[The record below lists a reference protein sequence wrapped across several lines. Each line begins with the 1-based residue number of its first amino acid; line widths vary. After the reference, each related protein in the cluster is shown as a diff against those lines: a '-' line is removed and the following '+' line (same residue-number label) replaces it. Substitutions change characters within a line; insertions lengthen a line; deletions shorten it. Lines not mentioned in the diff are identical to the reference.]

1 MREKI
6 KSLASDTIVY
16 GVFQVIGRFL
26 SFLLTP
32 LYTNY
37 LTKTELAEITYIYSI
52 LAFLNIIFSFGLE
65 SSYFRFYDK
74 NNPEQCRKVFTNSVF
89 VIGSIAATVALV
101 VLLTADLFAYDFVEL
116 YNAPLI
122 IRIAILI
129 PFFDSLIL
137 IPYAYLRMT
146 RKARKFAQTR
156 LLLIIIAVANNIIF
170 VVILKYGALGVVLSQ
185 LIASSLGIFV
195 LFKDIKN
202 NLIKN
207 IDFKLIKEMFKF
219 GLPTLPA
226 NLSAMILQ
234 VADRPFL
241 KALATTNDLA
251 VYAVNYR
258 LAIPMMIVVTVFDYA
273 WKPFYL
279 SRYNEDGA
287 KELFSRIFTYYVL
300 FCSAI
305 FLITSFYIEYVVRL
319 PFIGGRFIEPSYWS
333 GLAIVPVI
341 LAAFFI
347 NGSQSHFAAGFL
359 ITKNTKYVGISVGLG
374 AVVSLLMNFILI
386 PIISYWGS
394 AIAIVIGYLVGA
406 SNMYL
411 HQQKIYPIHYEW
423 RRVWIIIFS
432 TAVVFFLGKE
442 ITLGLE
448 MRLAFLLRT
457 IMLFLYVLIL
467 YMLRFFNAFELNQI
481 KNILKINKKHTL

>member
-6 KSLASDTIVY
+6 KALASDTVVY

-52 LAFLNIIFSFGLE
+52 IAFLNIIFSFGLE
-65 SSYFRFYDK
+65 SAYFRFYDK
-74 NNPEQCRKVFTNSVF
+74 DNPEQCRKVFTNALF
-89 VIGSIAATVALV
+89 VISSIAASVALV
-101 VLLTADLFAYDFVEL
+101 VIITADLFANDFVDL

-122 IRIAILI
+122 VRISILI

-146 RKARKFAQTR
+146 RRARKFAQTR
-156 LLLIIIAVANNIIF
+156 LILIIIAVVNNLIF
-170 VVILKYGALGVVLSQ
+170 VVALGYGALGVVLSQ
-185 LIASSLGIFV
+185 LIASSLGIFIV
-195 LFKDIKN
+195 GNDIKN
-202 NLIKN
+202 NLIGK
-207 IDFKLIKEMFKF
+207 IDGKLIREMFKF

-226 NLSAMILQ
+226 NLSAMVLQ

-241 KALATTNDLA
+241 KALANTNDLA
-251 VYAVNYR
+251 IYAVNYR

-279 SRYNEDGA
+279 SRYKEEGSS
-287 KELFSRIFTYYVL
+287 ELFARIFTYYVL
-300 FCSAI
+300 FCSGV
-305 FLITSFYIEYVVRL
+305 FLATSLYIEYIVQL
-319 PFIGGRFIEPSYWS
+319 PFIGGRFIEPSYWT

-341 LAAFFI
+341 LTAFFI
-347 NGSQSHFAAGFL
+347 NGSQSHFSAGFL

-374 AVVSLLMNFILI
+374 AIVSLLLNLLLI

-394 AIAIVIGYLVGA
+394 AIAIVVGYLVGA
-406 SNMYL
+406 SNLYF
-411 HQQKIYPIHYEW
+411 HQQRIYPIKYEW
-423 RRVWIIIFS
+423 RRVWTIIFA
-432 TAVVFFLGKE
+432 TAVVYFSAKE
-442 ITLGLE
+442 ITLFMNE
-448 MRLAFLLRT
+448 TLAIITRT
-457 IMLFLYVLIL
+457 IILFSFVFIL
-467 YMLRFFNAFELNQI
+467 YMLKFFTASEIAHL
-481 KNILKINKKHTL
+481 KNILKINK